1 MYQSIADLQGKRSH
15 RSSFL
20 LSLMA
25 CTQNFILQ
33 PLSRLFAGTEA
44 DLGSR
49 VSVFVQAVST
59 DKLGGDLRDHS

>member
-15 RSSFL
+15 RSSL

-59 DKLGGDLRDHS
+59 DKPGGDLREHS